1 MGLFSPLQ
9 KLVGGGQ
16 AKAEQG
22 RQGFA
27 TVEDEIVLFESTV
40 PGKLRQI
47 ICLVIQKP
55 VGLSVAAKEIA
66 TSRIIVL

>member
-1 MGLFSPLQ
+1 M
-9 KLVGGGQ
+9 GGQ
-16 AKAEQG
+16 AKAEKG

-55 VGLSVAAKEIA
+55 VGLSVAAKEIVK
-66 TSRIIVL
+66 TRMIIR